1 MTDQDQG
8 HSPVKLM
15 FRLLQCL
22 HHLAMLAD
30 DEGIAVK
37 AFTRKAHELDRF
49 IRPAI
54 PNASI
59 FKKVQTINEAWVGE
73 VTLALREHY
82 QTQIDFLSGSLKAWN
97 LSNSDFF
104 QTKTKALEW
113 ARRHYGRRLNTKAL
127 TELEKLMTSLRSPP
141 KPTPSTSTARNHRLS
156 EPGTGPVGGETSRPG
171 TPPSSQSAS
180 NATKTHSPAS
190 ERRRHSSP
198 SYATA
203 ARSPPSQASNS
214 KPPRVS
220 KVTRFPGLGNRK
232 RKITEM
238 CAKWAIPRITKD
250 ILMIGTS
257 NFSRIPWVD
266 RDDAHIL
273 RYPGLKL
280 RNLNS

>member
-1 MTDQDQG
+1 MTDRDQG

-59 FKKVQTINEAWVGE
+59 FKKIQTINEAWVGE

-97 LSNSDFF
+97 LSNSDYF

-113 ARRHYGRRLNTKAL
+113 ARRHYGRRLNSKAL
-127 TELEKLMTSLRSPP
+127 MEFDKLMTSLRSPP
-141 KPTPSTSTARNHRLS
+141 KPTPSTH
-156 EPGTGPVGGETSRPG
+156 
-171 TPPSSQSAS
+171 
-180 NATKTHSPAS
+180 
-190 ERRRHSSP
+190 
-198 SYATA
+198 
-203 ARSPPSQASNS
+203 
-214 KPPRVS
+214 
-220 KVTRFPGLGNRK
+220 
-232 RKITEM
+232 
-238 CAKWAIPRITKD
+238 D
-250 ILMIGTS
+250 I
-257 NFSRIPWVD
+257 FD
-266 RDDAHIL
+266 
-273 RYPGLKL
+273 
-280 RNLNS
+280 